1 MAGQALGLRERLL
14 RRRILQVG
22 LDDLEEPG
30 EPGGGI
36 VRPPLH
42 EDDRA
47 SGGRRVRG
55 PHERADLCGLP
66 RQHRQ
71 HRCRRP
77 RPPSTREED
86 AGVLRVV

>member
-1 MAGQALGLRERLL
+1 MAGQALSLRERLL

-30 EPGGGI
+30 GPGGGI

-55 PHERADLCGLP
+55 SNECADLRGLA

-71 HRCRRP
+71 HRRRLP
-77 RPPSTREED
+77 CPPSTREED